1 MTEGPV
7 RTEDVAREAGVSRA
21 TVSYVLNNRR
31 DVRVSDT
38 TRRRVIDVARRIGYV
53 GSPAARALRSG
64 RGDVVLL
71 LIPGWEVT
79 GQLELLLEQIGRLVA
94 QHNLVCL
101 RYEGGHWQGSLN
113 KVLSHISVAC
123 VVTFDPLTEQDARAL
138 HAAGIPEVHA
148 GLLDRPGQPHNTA
161 IGQNAIVAAQIDHLL
176 DQGYKRLG
184 YLGMNEPRGQQFVEA
199 RIAAFD
205 EICST
210 RGLAGMTSSLVDW
223 NREIITSVLRDWVA
237 ASDEPLG
244 VVAWNDL
251 AGLGILSAAAELN
264 VKVPDELGVIGGDDT
279 LVAALARPALSSI
292 RLNLVS
298 EAEGIA
304 AGVAQALG
312 HTTQPHAP
320 IANAVQIIV
329 RESSTRS
336 P

>member
-1 MTEGPV
+1 MTDGPI
-7 RTEDVAREAGVSRA
+7 RTEDIAREAGVSRA
-21 TVSYVLNNRR
+21 TVSYVLNDRR

-38 TRRRVIDVARRIGYV
+38 TRRRVMDVARRIGYV

-101 RYEGGHWQGSLN
+101 RYEGAHWQGSLN
-113 KVLSHISVAC
+113 KVLSHISAAC
-123 VVTFDPLTEQDARAL
+123 VVTFDPLLEEDAKAL
-138 HAAGIPEVHA
+138 QAAGVPEVLA
-148 GLLDRPGQPHNTA
+148 RLLDRPGKPHTTA
-161 IGQNAIVAAQIDHLL
+161 IGQKAIVAAQIDHLL
-176 DQGYKRLG
+176 GQGYERLG

-205 EICST
+205 EICRA
-210 RGLAGMTSSLVDW
+210 RGLTGMTSTLVDW
-223 NREIITSVLRDWVA
+223 DREIITEVLGGWVG
-237 ASDEPLG
+237 ASPEPLG

-264 VKVPDELGVIGGDDT
+264 VRVPDELGVIGGDDT
-279 LVAALARPALSSI
+279 LIAALARPALSSI
-292 RLNLVS
+292 RLDLVS

-304 AGVAQALG
+304 AGVAKALG
-312 HTTQPHAP
+312 RDTQLHAP
-320 IANAVQIIV
+320 AGTVVEIIV
-329 RESSTRS
+329 RESSKRS
-336 P
+336 S